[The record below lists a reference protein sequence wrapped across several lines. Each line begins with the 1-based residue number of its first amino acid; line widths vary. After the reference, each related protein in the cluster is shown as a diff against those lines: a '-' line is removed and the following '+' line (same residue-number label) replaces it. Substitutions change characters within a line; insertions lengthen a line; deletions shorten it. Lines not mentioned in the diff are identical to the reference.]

1 MAVIV
6 FAAFAAGTGYYS
18 LQPGASAGWML
29 ALVVVYYGCVP
40 FFIALAAVF
49 GSLLSGNVTRL
60 RGFAAAFGLG
70 VSVLTWVTFAFH
82 Q

>member
-1 MAVIV
+1 M
-6 FAAFAAGTGYYS
+6 
-18 LQPGASAGWML
+18 
-29 ALVVVYYGCVP
+29 P

-49 GSLLSGNVTRL
+49 GSLLSGKVTRL
-60 RGFAAAFGLG
+60 RAFAATFGLG